1 MNKLLTKILS
11 ITLLGFLCLVLGC
24 EQQPAVGGLENN
36 PLYDFVGKSYKSDYN
51 EVFSITKQND
61 SIIVSHDGFG
71 DGIDKTDTVGSIVS
85 HRSCENGILYLV
97 KCSSHSNWGQYQYP
111 DYNEENPHSNCYTI
125 LYVRSLTEDSCQ
137 WGFFFT
143 PIDGKDTACF
153 STFAEALPYLDYSKG
168 SWEYLSEGAKI

>member
-36 PLYDFVGKSYKSDYN
+36 PLYDFVGKTYKSDSN

-61 SIIVSHDGFG
+61 SIIVSHDGYG
-71 DGIDKTDTVGSIVS
+71 NLDTVGSILS
-85 HRSCENGILYLV
+85 HRPCENGNLYLV
-97 KCSSHSNWGQYQYP
+97 KCSSHSNFEQYQYP
-111 DYNEENPHSNCYTI
+111 DYDEENPHSNCYTI

-137 WGFFFT
+137 WAFFHT
-143 PIDGKDTACF
+143 TIDGKGTACF
-153 STFAEALPYLDYSKG
+153 STSDDALPYLDYSKG

>member
-11 ITLLGFLCLVLGC
+11 ITLLGFLCLFLGC
-24 EQQPAVGGLENN
+24 DQQPAVGGLENN

-61 SIIVSHDGFG
+61 SIIVSC
-71 DGIDKTDTVGSIVS
+71 GIDEANTVGSIVS
-85 HRSCENGILYLV
+85 HRPCENGNLYLV
-97 KCSSHSNWGQYQYP
+97 KCSSHSNWDQYQYP

-125 LYVRSLTEDSCQ
+125 LYVRSLTEASCH
-137 WGFFFT
+137 WAFFCT
-143 PIDGKDTACF
+143 TIDGKYTACF

>member
-11 ITLLGFLCLVLGC
+11 ITLLGFLCLFLGC

-36 PLYDFVGKSYKSDYN
+36 PLYDFVGKTYKSDYG

-61 SIIVSHDGFG
+61 SIIVSCDGYG
-71 DGIDKTDTVGSIVS
+71 NLDTVGSIVS

-97 KCSSHSNWGQYQYP
+97 KCSSHSNWEQYQYP
-111 DYNEENPHSNCYTI
+111 NYNEENPHSDCYTI
-125 LYVRSLTEDSCQ
+125 LYVRSLTEARCQ
-137 WGFFFT
+137 WAVFYTTIGS
-143 PIDGKDTACF
+143 KETACF

-168 SWEYLSEGAKI
+168 SWENLSEGAKI

>member
-36 PLYDFVGKSYKSDYN
+36 PLYDFVGKSYKSDWN

-61 SIIVSHDGFG
+61 SIIVSYDGSG
-71 DGIDKTDTVGSIVS
+71 NGIDETDTVGSIVS

-97 KCSSHSNWGQYQYP
+97 KCSSHSNWEQYQYP
-111 DYNEENPHSNCYTI
+111 DYNEEQPHENCYTI
-125 LYVRSLTEDSCQ
+125 LYVRSLTEASCQ
-137 WGFFFT
+137 WGFFYT
-143 PIDGKDTACF
+143 PINDKPTACF
-153 STFAEALPYLDYSKG
+153 STSDDALPYLDYSKG
-168 SWEYLSEGAKI
+168 SWSLSEGTKI

>member
-36 PLYDFVGKSYKSDYN
+36 LLYDFVGKTYKSDYG

-61 SIIVSHDGFG
+61 SIIVSCDGFENL
-71 DGIDKTDTVGSIVS
+71 DTVGSIVC
-85 HRSCENGILYLV
+85 HRPCENGNLYLV
-97 KCSSHSNWGQYQYP
+97 KCSSHSNWEQYQYP
-111 DYNEENPHSNCYTI
+111 DYNEEQPHRNCYTI
-125 LYVRSLTEDSCQ
+125 LYVRSLTEDSCH
-137 WGFFFT
+137 WAFFYAT
-143 PIDGKDTACF
+143 IDGKGTACF